1 MHTIGNEVPYKARL
15 DDMDAEKRG
24 IEMSC
29 YTERQGLVPQLAIS
43 LLKSR

>member
-15 DDMDAEKRG
+15 DDLDAEKRD

-29 YTERQGLVPQLAIS
+29 YTERQGLLPRMAIL